1 METSGSEMRLQQ
13 DRLQAATVVL
23 CQPWK
28 RLTLGGIQLFFSSPL
43 VALQKKFKPPVPVTP
58 IPAEVEKRE
67 REKDRLVR
75 HRAGMG

>member
-23 CQPWK
+23 CHPWK

-43 VALQKKFKPPVPVTP
+43 VVSRKEFGSPF
-58 IPAEVEKRE
+58 VEKGKVPAPKGGHE
-67 REKDRLVR
+67 GDRC
-75 HRAGMG
+75 HGS